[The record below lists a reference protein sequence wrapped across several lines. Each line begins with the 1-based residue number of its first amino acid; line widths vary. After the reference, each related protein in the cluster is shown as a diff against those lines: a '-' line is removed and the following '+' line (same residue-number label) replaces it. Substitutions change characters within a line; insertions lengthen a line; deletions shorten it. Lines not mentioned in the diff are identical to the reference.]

1 MHRSVRYIAVAIFL
15 TSATLVVAS
24 GCKKPAQTN
33 APSVPEVGVTDVIQK
48 DVTVYS
54 DWVGTTEGF
63 VNADIYPKISGY
75 LIKQNYRD
83 GDASMPGNCY
93 FKSIRASTR
102 PRSTRRAAISPKRKR
117 N

>member
-1 MHRSVRYIAVAIFL
+1 MAAPAV
-15 TSATLVVAS
+15 VP
-24 GCKKPAQTN
+24 GCKNPLPTA
-33 APSVPEVGVTDVIQK
+33 APTVPEVAVTKVIRH
-48 DVTVYS
+48 DVTLYS

-83 GDASMPGNCY
+83 GDFVHAGQML
-93 FKSIRASTR
+93 FQID
-102 PRSTRRAAISPKRKR
+102 PREYQAALIVGLPSWDV